1 MTAESASGADVTAA
15 SPVSPGDLLARRLL
29 FVTGKGGVGKTTVAA
44 ALARLGATRVTL
56 AAFARALPRPV
67 GVAGVGPSSS

>member
-1 MTAESASGADVTAA
+1 MVIGAPFHTILVDDVLTTGATAGAATEV
-15 SPVSPGDLLARRLL
+15 LAH
-29 FVTGKGGVGKTTVAA
+29 
-44 ALARLGATRVTL
+44 LGATRVTL